1 MVHSERKKAATV
13 KNIKVLVPSQIA
25 PFNDPMIDNN
35 LLTIECGFLPAID
48 WNFGV
53 PFPSFLMP

>member
-1 MVHSERKKAATV
+1 V